1 MCLLCWFSCS
11 AANAHLFRHVVF
23 YIFVCVK
30 LSCCFCL
37 SALCAHEFESES
49 GVCRAK
55 VAPTLHSR
63 SRRCPNPNPNWQF
76 QVGVCWNG
84 KHHCA
89 GTGVFF
95 FLPLLCFS
103 LRIEWLGVL
112 RVCHVSC
119 ELYIHNYTKFSLLL
133 VVARWY
139 QYLTSAHTSGH
150 AMFPAL

>member
-95 FLPLLCFS
+95 FCLCCASVYELSGLVFS
-103 LRIEWLGVL
+103 VYAMY
-112 RVCHVSC
+112 HVS
-119 ELYIHNYTKFSLLL
+119 YISIITQSFRCYWWWPGGTNI
-133 VVARWY
+133 
-139 QYLTSAHTSGH
+139 
-150 AMFPAL
+150 